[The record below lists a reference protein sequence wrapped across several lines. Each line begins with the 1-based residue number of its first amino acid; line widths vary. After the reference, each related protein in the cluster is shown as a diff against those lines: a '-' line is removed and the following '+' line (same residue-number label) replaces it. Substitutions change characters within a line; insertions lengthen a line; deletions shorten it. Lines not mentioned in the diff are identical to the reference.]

1 MRQVYLNGQY
11 LPETEAKV
19 SIFDRGFVF
28 GDAVYEVTA
37 VLEGKLIDFAGHL
50 ARLHRSL
57 SELDMP
63 FSMDDASLLAV
74 HRELLSLNQVD
85 EGLVYLQVTRGAA
98 DRDFLF
104 PADDTPNT
112 IVLFTQKKKFS
123 DKTPEQLA
131 MRVITLEDQRWL
143 RCDIKTVQ
151 LLYSSM
157 AKNIAKKA
165 GADDAWLVRDG
176 LITEGSSSNAYIVT
190 ADGAIV
196 TRGISNLILSGITR
210 AAVLECARELGLRL
224 EERAFDVA
232 EAKAAKEAF
241 ITSATT
247 FVSPVVQ
254 IDDAA
259 IGDGK
264 PGPVAARLREIYL
277 ARSRQAAI

>member
-104 PADDTPNT
+104 PAVDTPNT

>member
-1 MRQVYLNGQY
+1 
-11 LPETEAKV
+11 
-19 SIFDRGFVF
+19 
-28 GDAVYEVTA
+28 
-37 VLEGKLIDFAGHL
+37 
-50 ARLHRSL
+50 
-57 SELDMP
+57 
-63 FSMDDASLLAV
+63 
-74 HRELLSLNQVD
+74 
-85 EGLVYLQVTRGAA
+85 
-98 DRDFLF
+98 
-104 PADDTPNT
+104 
-112 IVLFTQKKKFS
+112 
-123 DKTPEQLA
+123 

-241 ITSATT
+241 ITRRPPSSRRWCRSTMPPSVTA
-247 FVSPVVQ
+247 SPAPWRRGCAKSTWRGVDRPPSDFS
-254 IDDAA
+254 IDDTVATALPGRISLGVAGLGRAA
-259 IGDGK
+259 ERQHEHRIDLGD
-264 PGPVAARLREIYL
+264 I
-277 ARSRQAAI
+277 AIQGHIAM

>member
-63 FSMDDASLLAV
+63 FSMDDATLLAV
-74 HRELLSLNQVD
+74 HRELLSLNQVN

-277 ARSRQAAI
+277 ARSQQAAI

>member
-1 MRQVYLNGQY
+1 
-11 LPETEAKV
+11 
-19 SIFDRGFVF
+19 
-28 GDAVYEVTA
+28 
-37 VLEGKLIDFAGHL
+37 
-50 ARLHRSL
+50 
-57 SELDMP
+57 
-63 FSMDDASLLAV
+63 
-74 HRELLSLNQVD
+74 
-85 EGLVYLQVTRGAA
+85 
-98 DRDFLF
+98 
-104 PADDTPNT
+104 
-112 IVLFTQKKKFS
+112 
-123 DKTPEQLA
+123 
-131 MRVITLEDQRWL
+131 
-143 RCDIKTVQ
+143 
-151 LLYSSM
+151 SM

>member
-104 PADDTPNT
+104 PAADTPNT

-123 DKTPEQLA
+123 DKTAEQLA
-131 MRVITLEDQRWL
+131 IRVITLEDQRWL